1 MAIQLRTT
9 LKGYFQ
15 SGNIPVEQHYIDI
28 IDSAL
33 SISESNSG
41 NIDLIGNITASG
53 NISSSGT
60 TGQHT
65 FGGTIF
71 DIKGNI
77 SASGDISSSGAIT
90 ASGANIFGNI
100 TASGN
105 VKCGNFDVGGSVS
118 ATNASYTYISGS
130 RLTLANPNS
139 QLSLGGTSLTTT
151 FAELN
156 YLDGLTSANGT
167 YVKAMNQ
174 GVTTTSSPTFT
185 TIRLTRVAG
194 DSQAWGSTVTLSDTV
209 GYFELTGIPTLEAK
223 QTDKISRSPQK
234 AIEADNVTANSI
246 IIMQVQGL
254 YNLHVIVTNIQSG
267 SFRIT
272 LVNEGESEFTAGSIT
287 VNYLILVG

>member
-77 SASGDISSSGAIT
+77 SASGVISSSGAIT

-130 RLTLANPNS
+130 RLTLGTGEA
-139 QLSLGGTSLTTT
+139 QLSLGGTALTTT

-156 YLDGLTSANGT
+156 YLDGITSNQGT

-174 GVTTTSSPTFT
+174 SVATTSGPTFANL
-185 TIRLTRVAG
+185 RLTRVAG
-194 DSQAWGSTVTLSDTV
+194 DQQAWGSTVTLSDTI
-209 GYFELTGIPTLEAK
+209 GYFELTGIPTIEAK
-223 QTDKISRSPQK
+223 QTGTLSRSSQK

-246 IIMQVQGL
+246 VIMQVQGT
-254 YNLHVIVTNIQSG
+254 YNLHIIVTNIQAG
-267 SFRIT
+267 GFRIT
-272 LVNEGESEFTAGSIT
+272 LVNEGEGEFTNGTIT
-287 VNYLILVG
+287 INYLILIG

>member
-33 SISESNSG
+33 SIYEINSG

-185 TIRLTRVAG
+185 TIRL
-194 DSQAWGSTVTLSDTV
+194 
-209 GYFELTGIPTLEAK
+209 
-223 QTDKISRSPQK
+223 